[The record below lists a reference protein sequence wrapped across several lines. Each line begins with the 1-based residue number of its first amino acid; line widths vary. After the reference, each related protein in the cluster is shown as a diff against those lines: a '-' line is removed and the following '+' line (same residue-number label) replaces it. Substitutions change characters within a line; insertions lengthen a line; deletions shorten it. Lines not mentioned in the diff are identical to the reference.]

1 MPQDCIGMSPS
12 TSWSTVPES
21 AAGVVKVP
29 TINLSQQVEL
39 LKSQIEEQNAALAR
53 VEAEQRRERDAAAS
67 SSSSGRRRQDGGEDS
82 NRVAKFIDAIQRRES
97 NCSSSSDDSQS
108 RQFF

>member
-1 MPQDCIGMSPS
+1 MSLL
-12 TSWSTVPES
+12 TSWSAVPES
-21 AAGVVKVP
+21 VATAVRVP

-39 LKSQIEEQNAALAR
+39 LKSQIVEQNAALAR
-53 VEAEQRRERDAAAS
+53 VEAERRREHQAAATS
-67 SSSSGRRRQDGGEDS
+67 PSESRQHVDVDDPEC
-82 NRVAKFIDAIQRRES
+82 NRVAKFIQVIQRRES